1 MTFSVTKDIF
11 ITRISQQTASR
22 VVTMVTTGRDNRR
35 IVVTIRWK
43 SLVMI
48 KS

>member
-1 MTFSVTKDIF
+1 MAFCVTKDIF
-11 ITRISQQTASR
+11 IARTSQQTASR
-22 VVTMVTTGRDNRR
+22 VVTMVTTGWENSR